1 MGEPASEVVPAPL
14 TKRTFLITGASRGL
28 GLAFA
33 KAALAAGHQVVGTMR
48 YEQNRAGFEAMAP
61 SRTHAF
67 ILDVADHDRVPDVV
81 AAIEAK
87 VGDIDV
93 LINNAGYGHEGV
105 LEESPLDVLI
115 RQFDVNVFGT
125 VALIKAVLPGMRK
138 RRRGHIFN
146 VSSFAGLVAM
156 PGIAYYTAS
165 KFSIEAISAVL
176 AQEVRDLGVKVTC
189 LAPGSFRTD
198 WAGSSLERTGRSI
211 PDYDAVFEPIR
222 AARQAKSGN
231 QPGDPAKLAQ
241 AVLKVI
247 ESDDPP
253 VTLVLGKDAL
263 KAVRDNAGKFLAQLD
278 KWEAL
283 SLSTEF
289 E

>member
-1 MGEPASEVVPAPL
+1 M
-14 TKRTFLITGASRGL
+14 TKRTFLITGAGRGL
-28 GLAFA
+28 GLAITE
-33 KAALAAGHQVVGTMR
+33 AALAVGHQVVGTVR
-48 YEQNRAGFEAMAP
+48 HERDRVAFEALAP
-61 SRTHAF
+61 SRAHAF
-67 ILDVADHDRVPDVV
+67 ILDVADHARTPEVV
-81 AAIEAK
+81 AAIEAE
-87 VGDIDV
+87 VGDVDV
-93 LINNAGYGHEGV
+93 LINNAGYGHEGA
-105 LEESPLDVLI
+105 LEESPLDALI

-146 VSSFAGLVAM
+146 ISSVAGLIAM

-176 AQEVRDLGVKVTC
+176 AQEVQDLGVKVTC

-198 WAGSSLERTGRSI
+198 WAGSSLDRTERSI
-211 PDYDAVFEPIR
+211 SDYDAVFEPIR
-222 AARQAKSGN
+222 AARRAKSGN